1 MNLFNLNNEQI
12 LRILTGQESNPNK
25 DLIYTLIAV
34 IVILCA
40 IVLLF
45 SPSNEDII
53 STTYEPL
60 TEDDI
65 KTLKEQKTL
74 KRIII
79 SIIVVFFLTI
89 GLIVNNVIFIN
100 KHKGINND
108 WMTNQIQQIAKTN
121 PLLFT
126 KINNTEKPFDISDFK
141 YNDNKLTATIQL
153 KTLEEY
159 ESTNVSKI
167 LEYRTG
173 ILSLI
178 NGSINI
184 TADVNMH
191 TMKIDPNDVNTAI
204 MFKIQKTL
212 NDNNIKINPDTVDF
226 NKDKNQVKALG
237 GDSNEII
244 TINFTDDIDDLNINI
259 KSTESEPITLK
270 IE

>member
-12 LRILTGQESNPNK
+12 LRILTGQENNPNK
-25 DLIYTLIAV
+25 NLIYTLIAV
-34 IVILCA
+34 LVILCI

-45 SPSNEDII
+45 FPSNEDII

-74 KRIII
+74 NRMMI
-79 SIIVVFFLTI
+79 SILVVFFTTI

-100 KHKGINND
+100 KHKRINND
-108 WMTNQIQQIAKTN
+108 WMTHQIQQIAKDN
-121 PLLFT
+121 PLVFA
-126 KINNTEKPFDISDFK
+126 KRNTTEHTLDISDFT

-153 KTLEEY
+153 KTPNEY
-159 ESTNVSKI
+159 DFTIISKFVGYT
-167 LEYRTG
+167 E
-173 ILSLI
+173 ILSSI
-178 NGSINI
+178 TGSINI
-184 TADVNMH
+184 TADVNRH

-244 TINFTDDIDDLNINI
+244 TISFTDDIDDLNINI